1 MLLTIADLFARFHP
15 ILVHF
20 PVGVLVLAAGFIW
33 LTNGDKYA
41 QLKPAIQIML
51 FWGMLSALFSC
62 SSGWLLAASGDYEG
76 DLVDQHRWM
85 GIATAV
91 ASGILW
97 WLVRRQP
104 ASGTSDASSQPKYWR
119 RGVSAAVLAL
129 VTVTGHMGGSLT
141 HGEDY
146 LQEALQAGAGKGPVI
161 AQLENPDT
169 AVLYNGLVQPIL
181 EARCYS
187 CHGENKQKG
196 KLRLDDIR
204 YMLKGGEDG
213 VALAPG
219 KPEESGLVGRIQLP
233 IDNKDHMPPREKTQ
247 LTADEIKIL
256 HWWVATGG
264 SDTARIGHLQQTAE
278 VKALL
283 VRLATG
289 ATDAEAG
296 SNSNLPSPE
305 PPADDTA
312 ALNALQR
319 AGVTAIPVAQGSN
332 WLTVSFVG
340 AFEKN
345 EVTLALLAPVAKQV
359 LNLRLDHYPL
369 TPKGMDILSAC
380 TDIQRLELPYCKL
393 TDALLQ
399 KLGAFSKLQSLNLTG
414 NPVTAA
420 GVKNLQSLKALQQL
434 YLYQTGLAGADMR
447 VLQEQWP
454 TVKIDSGGYRLPML
468 PGDTSEVKVN

>member
-1 MLLTIADLFARFHP
+1 
-15 ILVHF
+15 
-20 PVGVLVLAAGFIW
+20 
-33 LTNGDKYA
+33 
-41 QLKPAIQIML
+41 
-51 FWGMLSALFSC
+51 
-62 SSGWLLAASGDYEG
+62 
-76 DLVDQHRWM
+76 
-85 GIATAV
+85 
-91 ASGILW
+91 
-97 WLVRRQP
+97 
-104 ASGTSDASSQPKYWR
+104 
-119 RGVSAAVLAL
+119 LAL

-305 PPADDTA
+305 PPAADTA

-359 LNLRLDHYPL
+359 LYLRLDHYQL
-369 TPKGMDILSAC
+369 TEKGLSYILAC
-380 TDIQRLELPYCKL
+380 TSLRRLELPNCGVD
-393 TDALLQ
+393 DAMLQ
-399 KLGAFSKLQSLNLTG
+399 KLSKLNNLESLNLTG
-414 NPVTAA
+414 DPVSAA
-420 GVKNLQSLKALQQL
+420 GVQHLLPLKGLQQL
-434 YLYQTGLAGADMR
+434 YLYQTELTGVEMDR
-447 VLQEQWP
+447 LQQQWP
-454 TVKIDSGGYRLPML
+454 SVRIDTGGYRLPML